1 MPCGL
6 RSVNCLRICLLPPH
20 LGIKKLLP
28 ELNTQ
33 PFANLKIMQNM
44 QKNLSLIH
52 MKIYDVLCLGAGPI
66 LGDRAENSRQGK
78 PYY

>member
-1 MPCGL
+1 
-6 RSVNCLRICLLPPH
+6 
-20 LGIKKLLP
+20 
-28 ELNTQ
+28 
-33 PFANLKIMQNM
+33 M